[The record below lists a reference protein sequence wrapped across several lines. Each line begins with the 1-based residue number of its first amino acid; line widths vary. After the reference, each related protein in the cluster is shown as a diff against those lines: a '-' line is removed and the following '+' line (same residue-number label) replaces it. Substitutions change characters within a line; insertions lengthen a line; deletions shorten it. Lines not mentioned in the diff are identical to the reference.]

1 MLLLGHTDLVPLIS
15 GFDGMLPSMPSSG
28 SSEPP
33 LDFFRLSS
41 VPGRLVLPSSP
52 VGRLMLRT
60 SSAVK
65 SLSGRGIRAS
75 GAEIIKYTH
84 SILWLTVS
92 ANCTALTLRCM
103 RCRVTVVVL
112 SVCVCVCVCVCL
124 SAIMKSAAYL
134 VIRQKQGVIEFFMA
148 FSRFL
153 SCGFH

>member
-92 ANCTALTLRCM
+92 ANCTALTLWCM

-112 SVCVCVCVCVCL
+112 SVCVCMCVCVSVCL
-124 SAIMKSAAYL
+124 L
-134 VIRQKQGVIEFFMA
+134 
-148 FSRFL
+148 SRNL
-153 SCGFH
+153 LHTLLYVKNKVS

>member
-92 ANCTALTLRCM
+92 ANCTALTLRRM

-112 SVCVCVCVCVCL
+112 SVCVSVCL
-124 SAIMKSAAYL
+124 SAITKSAAYL
-134 VIRQKQGVIEFFMA
+134 VICQKQDVIGFFMA